1 MASQA
6 TSAVNI
12 PELTGAIPSS
22 STYPGRNHKE
32 HTPIINSVKRPNDLC
47 HQTIHLLGRMINSMT
62 EILIRIK
69 TVLVWVEIVDRRAEN
84 QVPVRVTLGDQGGS
98 HAAGNRQTFTGAVL
112 ISSRYGEYQSVQGND
127 RYPRKI
133 QDTAFRHSDYPLG

>member
-1 MASQA
+1 
-6 TSAVNI
+6 
-12 PELTGAIPSS
+12 
-22 STYPGRNHKE
+22 
-32 HTPIINSVKRPNDLC
+32 
-47 HQTIHLLGRMINSMT
+47 MT

-84 QVPVRVTLGDQGGS
+84 QVPVRVTLGTQGGS

-133 QDTAFRHSDYPLG
+133 PDTAFRHSDYPLG